1 MTRRR
6 HGDGNYGLS
15 WGLPGFRIGRSQ
27 YGNWWISLGL
37 PFGLRITKRLGRK
50 ALGSRSDYRG
60 SEFPDVDEVK
70 KISEKSAER
79 DMQSNTEN
87 EKILD
92 RIKNLNK

>member
-6 HGDGNYGLS
+6 HGDGNFGLS

-27 YGNWWISLGL
+27 LGNWWISLGL
-37 PFGLRITKRLGRK
+37 PFGLRITKRLGRN
-50 ALGSRSDYRG
+50 ALGSGSDCRG
-60 SEFPDVDEVK
+60 SEFPAVDEVK
-70 KISEKSAER
+70 QISDKSVER
-79 DMQSNTEN
+79 DIQSITKN